1 MGWHILVG
9 RGETSSALVKY
20 LSNRAFHSREWRR
33 ETAVGGSSS
42 KGTRRPAT
50 PRSAA
55 SPLSLSVR
63 YSREG
68 GRGRRPQR
76 GPIAVLLPPLGRRF
90 KYVSMSRG
98 NSQRKKMPFEN
109 FDLCYYRPPPLSP
122 LPAYRFFCFTTLRG
136 PFFLSIPVF
145 RRNCRRLIRALPH
158 DPALIKP
165 IKNYR
170 NRDAI
175 NYIRNLQL
183 RKISSRRL
191 KLS

>member
-33 ETAVGGSSS
+33 ETAIGGGSSS

-76 GPIAVLLPPLGRRF
+76 GPIAVLLPPLLEGGLSTF
-90 KYVSMSRG
+90 LCPAEIHSA
-98 NSQRKKMPFEN
+98 RKCLLKISTSVTA
-109 FDLCYYRPPPLSP
+109 RPPAPSPLS
-122 LPAYRFFCFTTLRG
+122 LHIGFFCFTTLRG

-145 RRNCRRLIRALPH
+145 RRNCR
-158 DPALIKP
+158 D
-165 IKNYR
+165 
-170 NRDAI
+170 
-175 NYIRNLQL
+175 
-183 RKISSRRL
+183 
-191 KLS
+191 